1 MSIRDPDL
9 RRIGTDPDSF
19 EAFYREHVEA
29 VQRFVA
35 RRVRDPERAADLTAD
50 IFLTVIR
57 RAAEYRPERGPAIAW
72 TFGIARTVVAESQ
85 RQRLREHRAVN
96 RFAGLLPLAPDAMAR
111 AVDRLDSERESRAL
125 YAAVARLPEGQ
136 RAVLEL
142 VALDGLSPAEAAAA
156 LGLSEVSARVRLHR
170 ARNAMKS
177 HLGDPSSAPSG
188 EPPTLPSLSTLEAT
202 P

>member
-96 RFAGLLPLAPDAMAR
+96 RFAGLLPSRLTPWPAPSIASTPNAR
-111 AVDRLDSERESRAL
+111 AGPCMPRWLASLRVSGPFSNS
-125 YAAVARLPEGQ
+125 LP
-136 RAVLEL
+136 
-142 VALDGLSPAEAAAA
+142 
-156 LGLSEVSARVRLHR
+156 
-170 ARNAMKS
+170 
-177 HLGDPSSAPSG
+177 
-188 EPPTLPSLSTLEAT
+188 
-202 P
+202 

>member
-1 MSIRDPDL
+1 
-9 RRIGTDPDSF
+9 
-19 EAFYREHVEA
+19 
-29 VQRFVA
+29 
-35 RRVRDPERAADLTAD
+35 
-50 IFLTVIR
+50 
-57 RAAEYRPERGPAIAW
+57 
-72 TFGIARTVVAESQ
+72 
-85 RQRLREHRAVN
+85 
-96 RFAGLLPLAPDAMAR
+96 MAR
-111 AVDRLDSERESRAL
+111 AVDRLDAERESRAL

-177 HLGDPSSAPSG
+177 HLGDVSPAPSD
-188 EPPTLPSLSTLEAT
+188 EPPTLTSLSTLEAT